1 MTCSNIYIV
10 HTSVMR
16 SMAFENALR
25 VGTASR
31 SNLGRLLFMTISAPL
46 IIVSIFSILCSELSI
61 TFLQPVIKF
70 NNASLAQSS
79 AFDILIQT
87 RRDPS
92 GLSFAL
98 LEGRRGIDTD
108 IVYCLVTK
116 NEL

>member
-1 MTCSNIYIV
+1 MCSNIYII

-16 SMAFENALR
+16 SMAFENASR

-31 SNLGRLLFMTISAPL
+31 NNLGRLLFITISAPL
-46 IIVSIFSILCSELSI
+46 IIVSIFSILCSDLSTVSPQSMI
-61 TFLQPVIKF
+61 RFD
-70 NNASLAQSS
+70 NASLTHSS
-79 AFDILIQT
+79 AFDILRRT

-92 GLSFAL
+92 DLCFGL

-116 NEL
+116 NKL